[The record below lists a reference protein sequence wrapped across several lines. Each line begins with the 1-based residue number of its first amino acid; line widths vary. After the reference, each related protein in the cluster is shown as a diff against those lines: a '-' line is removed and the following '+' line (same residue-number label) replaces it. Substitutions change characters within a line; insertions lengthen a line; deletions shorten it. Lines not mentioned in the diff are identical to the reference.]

1 MKIVSC
7 DCDVGKQN
15 EKRREEE
22 RRGTKWK
29 GKEEHNGNDEKIE
42 PVVHAPLVTERK
54 GGKKMIKCAPILVSD
69 EKYRLDTW

>member
-1 MKIVSC
+1 VKIVSC

-29 GKEEHNGNDEKIE
+29 GKEEHNGNDEKIRAGGAC
-42 PVVHAPLVTERK
+42 PFSNGKERRK
-54 GGKKMIKCAPILVSD
+54 ENDQMCPP
-69 EKYRLDTW
+69 Y

>member
-29 GKEEHNGNDEKIE
+29 GKEEHNGNDEKIRAGGAC
-42 PVVHAPLVTERK
+42 PFSNGKERRK
-54 GGKKMIKCAPILVSD
+54 
-69 EKYRLDTW
+69 